1 MSLEVKLDRASK
13 FYEPG
18 EKVTGTVIITDSGSQ
33 IQHSGISVVAEGF
46 MDTVSIIRGNIGRPP
61 LREEDR
67 VIFMRKKFNISDSG
81 KASTGTAI
89 PFDFV
94 LEATEKNEQLI
105 EAYIGVEFSII
116 VSIDCCLSIIV
127 RCDSDSE

>member
-18 EKVTGTVIITDSGSQ
+18 ERVTGTITVNDSQSSV
-33 IQHSGISVVAEGF
+33 QHSGITVLAEGY

-61 LREEDR
+61 MKEGDR
-67 VIFMRKKFNISDSG
+67 VVFMKKKFTLQDSG
-81 KASTGTAI
+81 KVTTSNAI

-94 LEATEKNEQLI
+94 LEATERNEQLL
-105 EAYIGVEFSII
+105 EAYIGVEFSVI
-116 VSIDCCLSIIV
+116 VSN
-127 RCDSDSE
+127 

>member
-18 EKVTGTVIITDSGSQ
+18 ERVTGTITVNDTQSQ
-33 IQHSGISVVAEGF
+33 IQHSGLYLLAEGY

-61 LREEDR
+61 MKEEDR
-67 VIFMRKKFNISDSG
+67 VVFMKKKVTLQDSG
-81 KASTGTAI
+81 KVTTSNTI

-94 LEATEKNEQLI
+94 LEATEKNEQLL
-105 EAYIGVEFSII
+105 EAYIGVEFSVV
-116 VSIDCCLSIIV
+116 VSSNIFLKSKV
-127 RCDSDSE
+127 

>member
-18 EKVTGTVIITDSGSQ
+18 ERVTGTITVNDPQSQ
-33 IQHSGISVVAEGF
+33 IQHSGITVLAEGY

-61 LREEDR
+61 MKDEDR
-67 VIFMRKKFNISDSG
+67 VVFMKKKFTLQESG
-81 KASTGTAI
+81 KVTSSNAI

-94 LEATEKNEQLI
+94 LEANEKSEQLL
-105 EAYIGVEFSII
+105 EAYIGVEFSVV
-116 VSIDCCLSIIV
+116 VSI
-127 RCDSDSE
+127 